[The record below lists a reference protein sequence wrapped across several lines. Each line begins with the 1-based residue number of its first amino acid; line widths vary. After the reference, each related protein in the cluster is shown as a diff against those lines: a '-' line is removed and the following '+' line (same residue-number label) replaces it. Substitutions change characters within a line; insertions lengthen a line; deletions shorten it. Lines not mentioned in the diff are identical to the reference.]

1 MGRMGSSMD
10 TFCRTFI
17 KEVHESQHDIQFDAS
32 ATKVRQSQG
41 NLHGTPPHRQE
52 SPPASLRLRCPPFPQ
67 CCGHGAFSLILS
79 LPTRSFSMASGKNV
93 CSLFSCET
101 LQKNCSGVMSIAHR
115 FLDLHRHFGCMCGLF
130 FLVQSWY
137 GDHTT
142 PLQTAMMVMMLPM
155 SGACYVSRRQG
166 LHRV

>member
-1 MGRMGSSMD
+1 MAFF
-10 TFCRTFI
+10 TPTN
-17 KEVHESQHDIQFDAS
+17 
-32 ATKVRQSQG
+32 VRQSQG
-41 NLHGTPPHRQE
+41 KPHGTPTNRKE
-52 SPPASLRLRCPPFPQ
+52 YPPASLRLRLPPFTLWGQ
-67 CCGHGAFSLILS
+67 GAFSRILS

-142 PLQTAMMVMMLPM
+142 PLQTAMMVVTLPIP
-155 SGACYVSRRQG
+155 GACYVSRRQS